1 MRNKLYI
8 FLLSIVVTSQVS
20 AQGNRPQ
27 EPKEPFNY
35 RIEEVA
41 FENNQANNIKLAGT
55 LTIPYNIK
63 KPPVAILI
71 SGSGAQNRNEEAFGH
86 KPFFV
91 LSDYLTNNGIA
102 VLRYDDRGTAGSE
115 GDFQN
120 STSFDFA
127 TDVEAAMEYIKN
139 RKDLK
144 KSKIGLIGHSEGGLI
159 APIVASRNENV
170 DFIVLLSGPGV
181 IGREVLES
189 QAWEI
194 AKLSGASQEVLKFN
208 KSITDRLY
216 DVVLT
221 EKDIDSVE
229 TKTKDTLKKYRD
241 ELLEAKNSFAIYVS
255 DNMIDQIA
263 SLGKNKW
270 MNAFIKTNTQDYLK
284 KVTCPVLALNG
295 SKDVQI
301 LPKLNLDGIE
311 SALKK
316 ANNDDVTIKELDG
329 LNHLFQTAETGLLNE
344 YETIEET
351 FSPIALEIIKDWIS
365 ERF

>member
-1 MRNKLYI
+1 M
-8 FLLSIVVTSQVS
+8 
-20 AQGNRPQ
+20 
-27 EPKEPFNY
+27 
-35 RIEEVA
+35 
-41 FENNQANNIKLAGT
+41 
-55 LTIPYNIK
+55 
-63 KPPVAILI
+63 
-71 SGSGAQNRNEEAFGH
+71 
-86 KPFFV
+86 
-91 LSDYLTNNGIA
+91 
-102 VLRYDDRGTAGSE
+102 
-115 GDFQN
+115 
-120 STSFDFA
+120 
-127 TDVEAAMEYIKN
+127 
-139 RKDLK
+139 
-144 KSKIGLIGHSEGGLI
+144 
-159 APIVASRNENV
+159 
-170 DFIVLLSGPGV
+170 
-181 IGREVLES
+181 
-189 QAWEI
+189 
-194 AKLSGASQEVLKFN
+194 KFN